1 MSTETNRA
9 FLEFWRGL
17 DPQVCDCLNERH
29 VQDAIAKAELNG
41 WTDWAWL
48 TNYARRDT
56 NGLRPGPA
64 AAKILNQLRDGAA
77 IVNPNRSNQPQDIV
91 TVRADMNRNHQ
102 PSAEPTTWAER
113 IRKQLHERTA

>member
-1 MSTETNRA
+1 MSTESNRA

-17 DPQVCDCLNERH
+17 DPQICDCLNERH

-41 WTDWAWL
+41 WTDWEWL
-48 TNYARRDT
+48 TNFARRDT

-77 IVNPNRSNQPQDIV
+77 IVNPNRSNQPPDIQQ
-91 TVRADMNRNHQ
+91 VRATMNHGHQ
-102 PSAEPTTWAER
+102 PSTEATTWADN
-113 IRKQLHERTA
+113 IRQQLRGRTA